1 MRRMGIVIAL
11 GCLAP
16 PAYAAQT
23 PALSARVESAIE
35 ARLGADQYS
44 ALTIVVVEDGQ
55 AAIYPFGKLGSGKA
69 PTADTVFEIGSVTK
83 TMTATLLA
91 DQVQRGKLKL
101 DTPVAALLPGFR
113 VPSHAGKA
121 ITLEDL
127 ATQRSGL
134 PRLPA
139 NLTLSPELP
148 DPYARYGVAQLKQFL
163 AGYALQED
171 PGAHYEYSNTGFGLL
186 GHALGEKAGHGYAA
200 ALKARVLDP
209 LGMRDTVLAPE
220 KVRSGKLADGH
231 DSQGRTVPHWH
242 FQALASTGGVLSSAR
257 DMQRYLQA
265 NMGSL
270 KTPLYPAMQLAQ
282 QARADTASAGQR
294 IGLAWMT
301 QRSPDGDIV
310 WHNGMTGGFA
320 SFIGFTQDRKRGVV
334 VLSNRSEPVDDI
346 GMAVLAPSTELA
358 PAHVRVTLPV
368 ETLEAYVG
376 RYELAP
382 GVTATISRRDE
393 RLFVQVTGQDILELS
408 ASARDEFHVWSIGA
422 GISFQRGADG
432 KVRGLVLHQ
441 HGDHPAPRMAEGAA
455 TAH

>member
-1 MRRMGIVIAL
+1 MRRTGIAIAL
-11 GCLAP
+11 GCLAIQ
-16 PAYAAQT
+16 AYAAQAPVL
-23 PALSARVESAIE
+23 PAKVERAIE
-35 ARLGADQYS
+35 ARLEAGQYS
-44 ALTIVVVEDGQ
+44 ALAIVVVEDGQ
-55 AAIYPFGKLGSGKA
+55 AAIYPFGKLGNGKVPA
-69 PTADTVFEIGSVTK
+69 ADTVFEIGSITK

-91 DQVQRGKLKL
+91 DEVRRGKLKL
-101 DTPVAALLPGFR
+101 DAPVASLLPGFR
-113 VPSHAGKA
+113 IPSHAGKA

-139 NLTLSPELP
+139 NLKLSPELT
-148 DPYARYGVAQLKQFL
+148 DPYAKYGVAQLKQFL
-163 AGYALQED
+163 AGYALQDD

-186 GHALGEKAGHGYAA
+186 GYALGEKVGHGYAA
-200 ALKARVLDP
+200 AVKARVLDP

-220 KVRSGKLADGH
+220 KVRGGKLADGH
-231 DSQGRTVPHWH
+231 DNQGRPVPHWH
-242 FQALASTGGVLSSAR
+242 FQVLAPTGGVLSSAR

-282 QARADTASAGQR
+282 QARADMASAGQR

-301 QRSPDGDIV
+301 QHTRDGDVV

-334 VLSNRSEPVDDI
+334 VLGNRSEPMDDI

-358 PAHVRVTLPV
+358 PPHLRVTLPV
-368 ETLEAYVG
+368 ETLEEYVG
-376 RYELAP
+376 RYELAKD
-382 GVTATISRRDE
+382 VIATISRRGD
-393 RLFVQVTGQDILELS
+393 RLFVQVTGQDAAELS
-408 ASARDEFHVWSIGA
+408 ASARDEFHLWSIGV

-432 KVRGLVLHQ
+432 KVRGLVLHE
-441 HGDHPAPRMAEGAA
+441 HGDHPAPRMVD
-455 TAH
+455 